1 MFLFVA
7 CLVPIYHDMCEWL
20 EGGETLYGVAGPS
33 GEATGGDQLNLAGIL
48 NTLDGVVDTPFG
60 PEKRRAAVNPEK
72 PPSRQSLSK
81 PGLGGSWSGARRR
94 KSSTLALALQPY
106 RISFFFRAGHDVQ
119 PPREAG
125 PCIDPAWSHRQ
136 NLSLDLHG
144 R

>member
-1 MFLFVA
+1 MLDVIHDKRGWCFFFVA

-20 EGGETLYGVAGPS
+20 EGGETIYGVAGPS

-81 PGLGGSWSGARRR
+81 PRHRAKAWAAPGREPGGG
-94 KSSTLALALQPY
+94 SSTLAFALQP
-106 RISFFFRAGHDVQ
+106 
-119 PPREAG
+119 
-125 PCIDPAWSHRQ
+125 
-136 NLSLDLHG
+136 
-144 R
+144 